1 MYRPEARRREPRS
14 SAAVRAD
21 SMGWVKG
28 YDAGCPFRPSPS
40 RLCLLVPAFAFT
52 ILSARSKLQL
62 HDSVH
67 RGPDK
72 VVYGFLLTSNVR
84 SIPSGMMSYETTP
97 HPLARLGA
105 FCIRHGLICFLG
117 ADAFC
122 SIGRSGLGSSEQL
135 IGWDGLG
142 HDHSDACVHT
152 CGGSSAQVGMLV
164 VGRSSTRRY

>member
-1 MYRPEARRREPRS
+1 MAW
-14 SAAVRAD
+14 VRGHD
-21 SMGWVKG
+21 S
-28 YDAGCPFRPSPS
+28 GCPFRPSPS
-40 RLCLLVPAFAFT
+40 RLSVPVPAFAFT
-52 ILSARSKLQL
+52 ILSARSNLQL
-62 HDSVH
+62 HDSGH
-67 RGPDK
+67 RGSDY

-84 SIPSGMMSYETTP
+84 LIPSGMMGYETAP

-135 IGWDGLG
+135 IGCDGLG